1 MDKVLKFFQIV
12 NQIVWIGVGLA
23 TIYSIYYFIVH
34 NPLEGLIKGLN
45 PLSSIGQ
52 PSGQQPN
59 SLESNPQAQKL
70 IQQYLQNQG
79 K

>member
-23 TIYSIYYFIVH
+23 TIYSVYWFITH
-34 NPLEGLIKGLN
+34 NPLEGLLKSFPGMN
-45 PLSSIGQ
+45 GATE
-52 PSGQQPN
+52 SGQNQPTIPPALQN
-59 SLESNPQAQKL
+59 NPQVQKL
-70 IQQYLQNQG
+70 LQQYS